1 MGSAG
6 QREFDMASRTMAARI
21 GAGLAAAAALLLVGF
36 EVTDEPA
43 RTPAQAHSAATPA
56 ATLAAAPAAPAAPAV
71 NPDFVVRRIL
81 DIPGPL
87 KMGAFHWDESGAP
100 ADGPVVITVDLDAQ
114 VLSIFRGGYEIGAAA
129 ILYGREDKP
138 TPLGAFPITQ
148 KRAKH
153 VSNLYGAPMPYMMRL
168 TNDGITIHGSDSVA
182 PGYATHGC
190 VAVPNAFAKKLFEAS
205 KVGDLVIV
213 TDGKRLQLGEAIV
226 RS

>member
-1 MGSAG
+1 MAG
-6 QREFDMASRTMAARI
+6 RTIAARM
-21 GAGLAAAAALLLVGF
+21 GAGLLAAAALLVVGF
-36 EVTDEPA
+36 EVVDEPA
-43 RTPAQAHSAATPA
+43 PAPAQAQAAGPA
-56 ATLAAAPAAPAAPAV
+56 PAPVALAAPAPPPV
-71 NPDFVVRRIL
+71 DPNFVVRRIL

-87 KMGAFHWDESGAP
+87 KMGAYHWDETGAP
-100 ADGPVVITVDLDAQ
+100 ADGPVVITVDLEAQ
-114 VLSIFRGGYEIGAAA
+114 TLSIFRGGYEIGAAA
-129 ILYGREDKP
+129 VLYGRDDKP

-190 VAVPNAFAKKLFEAS
+190 VAVPNAFAKKLFEAA

-213 TDGKRLQLGEAIV
+213 TSGKRLEMGEAIV

>member
-1 MGSAG
+1 MTG
-6 QREFDMASRTMAARI
+6 RTMATRI
-21 GAGLAAAAALLLVGF
+21 GTGLAAAAALLVLAF
-36 EVTDEPA
+36 EVTDEPSPA
-43 RTPAQAHSAATPA
+43 PAQARVDQARVETPA
-56 ATLAAAPAAPAAPAV
+56 PTLLAAPAAPSG

-87 KMGAFHWDESGAP
+87 KLGEYHWDESGAP
-100 ADGPVVITVDLDAQ
+100 ADGPVVITVDLEAQ

-138 TPLGAFPITQ
+138 TPLGAFPISQ
-148 KRAKH
+148 KHARH

-190 VAVPNAFAKKLFEAS
+190 VAVPVAFAKKLFDTARL
-205 KVGDLVIV
+205 GDVVIV
-213 TDGKRLQLGEAIV
+213 TSGKRLQMGEAIV
-226 RS
+226 RT